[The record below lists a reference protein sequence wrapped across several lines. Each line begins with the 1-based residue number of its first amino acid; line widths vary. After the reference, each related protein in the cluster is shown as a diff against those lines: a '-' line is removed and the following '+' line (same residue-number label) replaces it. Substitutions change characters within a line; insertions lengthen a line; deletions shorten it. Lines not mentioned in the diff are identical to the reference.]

1 MSDTSTLWLHHSIP
15 KGDPHGRCTRSPHS
29 PCLHGCM
36 HGCMRP
42 SVIDVFGAVTK
53 PQLCSE
59 HVRTCT
65 CVGYINSKS
74 TSDCIMY
81 HDCVQEHVPV
91 VSISTLNLRQIV
103 FRVLCTHNCGEHLCK
118 EEGIYSNVHTN
129 VAVTLWND
137 QFRDATL
144 LVIWNHVHR

>member
-15 KGDPHGRCTRSPHS
+15 KGDPHGRCTHSPHS

-59 HVRTCT
+59 HVGTCT
-65 CVGYINSKS
+65 CGGYINSKS

-91 VSISTLNLRQIV
+91 VSISTLNLCQIV
-103 FRVLCTHNCGEHLCK
+103 FRVLCTHNWWRAFMQGGGNLFQCANKCGSHALK
-118 EEGIYSNVHTN
+118 WSIQGRYI
-129 VAVTLWND
+129 
-137 QFRDATL
+137 
-144 LVIWNHVHR
+144 IGHVKSCA